1 VQKAEFAR
9 VSSGA
14 DSGGGGGAAGGLA
27 PGQAAEL
34 TLALPAEVAGRV
46 DARGTR
52 TLVPGLYGVRLGGD
66 AGGGSG
72 GSSSDVGPP
81 LLAWLQV
88 TGQAT
93 QLDALPF

>member
-1 VQKAEFAR
+1 
-9 VSSGA
+9 
-14 DSGGGGGAAGGLA
+14 
-27 PGQAAEL
+27 
-34 TLALPAEVAGRV
+34 V

-52 TLVPGLYGVRLGGD
+52 TLLPGLYGVRLGGD

-72 GSSSDVGPP
+72 GSSSSDVGPP